1 MADRKIEDYQDI
13 INLPHYISKN
23 RPHMSMIDR
32 AAQFSPFAA
41 LTGYDAAVKETA
53 RLTDQRVEL
62 NEDERQKVS
71 DRLTMLQSCLKE
83 SPTVEITYFIPDE
96 KKAGGE
102 YSTVTGIVKKL
113 DEFQRLIV
121 MMDGTKIP
129 IEEIIDVGGAMF
141 RSIEDSFA

>member
-13 INLPHYISKN
+13 INLPHYVSEN

-53 RLTDQRVEL
+53 RLTDQRIEL

-71 DRLTMLQSCLKE
+71 DRLTMLKSCLKE
-83 SPTVEITYFIPDE
+83 SPTVEITYLIPDE

-113 DEFQRLIV
+113 DDFQRLIV
-121 MMDGTKIP
+121 MMDGTKIS